1 MFLLSVESAPFEWVG
16 LKCGSGHRR
25 AGEDTRPY
33 GVSGNAYRGRS
44 QTGRGRPHGA
54 APTVENGTGALARKR
69 QARERN
75 RTSSNF
81 PPTQA
86 PSGAGRDR
94 TQALLILRAGRIL
107 PTSRG
112 NPRNRGPGKGDYE
125 HEVLIW
131 SRPRGRFGS
140 FAAMGKGTRR
150 PQAAKFLLRPLN
162 KQAAGAHPRVAS
174 LGLRPIHLQPPPY
187 GIARNE
193 FNPGNEAPFPA
204 GRNSAKR
211 RAESWPRPASLA
223 PAGQFTFS
231 RPTK

>member
-150 PQAAKFLLRPLN
+150 PQAAKSPCKRQTVTKVRLE
-162 KQAAGAHPRVAS
+162 KSKA
-174 LGLRPIHLQPPPY
+174 
-187 GIARNE
+187 
-193 FNPGNEAPFPA
+193 
-204 GRNSAKR
+204 AKR
-211 RAESWPRPASLA
+211 SFAQSSFAYFSFKKSRSTDPRC
-223 PAGQFTFS
+223 
-231 RPTK
+231 